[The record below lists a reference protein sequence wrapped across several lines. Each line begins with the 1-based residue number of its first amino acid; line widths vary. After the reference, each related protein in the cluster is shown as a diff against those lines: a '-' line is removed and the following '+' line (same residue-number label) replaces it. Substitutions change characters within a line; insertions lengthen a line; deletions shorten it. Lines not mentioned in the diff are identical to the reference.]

1 MKELLAADYIRRA
14 KIRAKIIK
22 EFFKER
28 DYADVIRVSQEIV
41 ELVEKAI
48 LLKMGIVPPKW
59 HDVIDVILETK
70 EKLPEEIGKKI
81 SKLRRGAKWLRSQRE
96 IAFYGDEDFLPLKE
110 YTLKDAKKAYEI
122 AKKFLEIAE
131 KI

>member
-1 MKELLAADYIRRA
+1 
-14 KIRAKIIK
+14 
-22 EFFKER
+22 
-28 DYADVIRVSQEIV
+28 
-41 ELVEKAI
+41 
-48 LLKMGIVPPKW
+48 
-59 HDVIDVILETK
+59 
-70 EKLPEEIGKKI
+70 
-81 SKLRRGAKWLRSQRE
+81 LRRGAKWLRSQRE

>member
-1 MKELLAADYIRRA
+1 MKEHLAADYIRRA

-59 HDVIDVILETK
+59 HEVIDVILETK
-70 EKLPEEIGKKI
+70 EKLPEEISKKL
-81 SKLRRGAKWLRSQRE
+81 SKLRRGAKWLRSQCE

-110 YTLKDAKKAYEI
+110 YTLKDAKKAHEI

-131 KI
+131 KV